1 MYVNAT
7 GKNISISEDATTDV
21 SNIPDRMVHVTILP
35 PKTRK
40 IKGLQKSTPS
50 EKNDFDALHHW
61 MQGKK

>member
-7 GKNISISEDATTDV
+7 GENISISEDATKDV
-21 SNIPDRMVHVTILP
+21 SNIPDRMVHVTFFN
-35 PKTRK
+35 PKFQT
-40 IKGLQKSTPS
+40 ITGLQKSTPS